1 MRPSRTFLQLCGIA
15 CNSTT
20 VTFIHENIKRTLSHK
35 LFKALIGPSLIA
47 ESTGIEPDPDINRT
61 HCLAGNRYH
70 HQALLSKNEGV
81 GLSY

>member
-1 MRPSRTFLQLCGIA
+1 MALSAVLPQLL
-15 CNSTT
+15 
-20 VTFIHENIKRTLSHK
+20 FIHENIKRTLSHK